1 MRNFLVII
9 LSFIVTVFGILLL
22 DYYIIN
28 QEMGLDSFVL
38 GFLGFMLVF
47 GPAYDSWKSFFN
59 KIL

>member
-22 DYYIIN
+22 DYYIK

-47 GPAYDSWKSFFN
+47 VPAYDSWKSFFN